1 MGERQ
6 HHSAIFTENIWW
18 KTPIRQENINHASR
32 SSTTGNFWFHQIHIV
47 VHIILYIFFFIFKF
61 IEYSYTGNPLI
72 TRPPIARI
80 SLQHG
85 FSKIWTPLVTL
96 GVLPAA
102 RFLQYIFIDFY
113 NIFMKLTI
121 PPIARI
127 SHSTDFSCSQ
137 KTVLWEDFLYQ
148 KNFQPLTVPKS
159 EDRGCIKMPYDFFV
173 YICYYKLT
181 NSWLRKKKTIVWN
194 DRLIKT
200 NENV

>member
-1 MGERQ
+1 MRIATALLFWGVNYHGLIEGRKKYY
-6 HHSAIFTENIWW
+6 F
-18 KTPIRQENINHASR
+18 IN
-32 SSTTGNFWFHQIHIV
+32 TG
-47 VHIILYIFFFIFKF
+47 
-61 IEYSYTGNPLI
+61 SPLI

-137 KTVLWEDFLYQ
+137 KTVLWEDLLYLEMKQ
-148 KNFQPLTVPKS
+148 KKNFTTHILIFINMIITFNFLALT
-159 EDRGCIKMPYDFFV
+159 
-173 YICYYKLT
+173 LT
-181 NSWLRKKKTIVWN
+181 F
-194 DRLIKT
+194 
-200 NENV
+200 